1 MKTTITYK
9 FADNSEII
17 LKEKTSTFIG
27 KLANDVLMI
36 FIHKQINDYKGRKE
50 ILDYA
55 VTEKRAILL

>member
-1 MKTTITYK
+1 MKATLTYK

-17 LKEKTSTFIG
+17 LKEKTGTFIG

-36 FIHKQINDYKGRKE
+36 FIHKQINDYEGRKE